1 MGTKQRD
8 LHKSFNLAIRSLLSP
23 CSFQDFC
30 EALPNFTAAEHE
42 RLHRLFTQV
51 LSSLHANIEEEFQS
65 ICLETQVGTA
75 MDTVERMVEEQSLD
89 PLYSNKTNVMDA
101 AHNLSGTTK
110 TEIHIQGSY
119 GPSIVLFGPLNGS
132 VLALAENH
140 LKQDRIELIK
150 KGRPDMS
157 NMANAVEKM
166 RSGISSYGM
175 SRSNGVHSP

>member
-23 CSFQDFC
+23 CSFQDFW
-30 EALPNFTAAEHE
+30 EALPNFTTAEHE

-110 TEIHIQGSY
+110 TEIQY
-119 GPSIVLFGPLNGS
+119 LTKMLEK
-132 VLALAENH
+132 AEAENH
-140 LKQDRIELIK
+140 LKRDRIELIK

-157 NMANAVEKM
+157 NMANAVEKFADEKWDFKLWNV
-166 RSGISSYGM
+166 SQQWG
-175 SRSNGVHSP
+175 P